1 MALGGGGVRGL
12 YIALEGA
19 DRVGKST
26 QVQKLVKRLKTL
38 ELQVVETQEP
48 GGTPLGA
55 EIRRLVL
62 QEGTGSPLAEL
73 FLFLADRAEHQ
84 HRVLEPALRRG
95 AVVVSDRSAY
105 STVAYQGILGG
116 LGADRILHLHD
127 ESGLLLPDLAVVLD
141 MPEDADRWDDRP
153 MDAVESRTAQEGLR
167 HAYREMAHLWPD
179 RIRLIDADGSA
190 RDVAQEIWQEVWQ
203 TVVTWREGRG

>member
-1 MALGGGGVRGL
+1 MRGL

-26 QVQKLVKRLKTL
+26 QLQKLAKRLKTL

-48 GGTPLGA
+48 GGTPLGT

-62 QEGTGSPLAEL
+62 QEGNNSPLAEL

-95 AVVVSDRSAY
+95 SVVVSDRSAY
-105 STVAYQGILGG
+105 STVAYQGIVGG
-116 LGADRILHLHD
+116 LGADTVLRLH
-127 ESGLLLPDLAVVLD
+127 EENGLLLPDLVVVLD
-141 MPEDADRWDDRP
+141 MPDDAERWDDRP
-153 MDAVESRTAQEGLR
+153 MDAVESRTAQEALR
-167 HAYREMAHLWPD
+167 QAYREIAHRWPD
-179 RIRLIDADGSA
+179 RVALIDADGSA